1 MSRGLAIVFTPD
13 FSSSLEKLA
22 FHTPVWLADT
32 PANRSA
38 AERSWHAAIE
48 WPHLSV
54 VLFRAPAGP
63 LSEEDWRTLLQQ
75 VSLRERFD
83 TLEAIGAEL
92 TPSAQVALAEAG
104 FIRVEAT
111 QGGFRARK

>member
-1 MSRGLAIVFTPD
+1 MSRSLAIVFTPD
-13 FSSSLEKLA
+13 FASSLGKLA
-22 FHTPVWLADT
+22 FHTPVWLSDT
-32 PANRSA
+32 PANRTA
-38 AERSWHAAIE
+38 AEQSWHAAIE

-54 VLFRAPAGP
+54 TLFRAPGGTP
-63 LSEEDWRTLLQQ
+63 SEEDWRALLQQ
-75 VSLRERFD
+75 ISLRERFD
-83 TLEAIGAEL
+83 MLEVVGAEL